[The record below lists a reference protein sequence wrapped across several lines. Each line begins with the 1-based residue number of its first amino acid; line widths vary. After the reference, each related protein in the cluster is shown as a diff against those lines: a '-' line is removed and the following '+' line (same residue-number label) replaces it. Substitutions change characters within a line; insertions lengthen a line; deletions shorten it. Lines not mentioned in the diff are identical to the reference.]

1 MQSDDDVPARARFQG
16 SFGSLTNYLG
26 QLTPQRLRKS
36 IGRNRERRSGEHVG
50 SERRRRWWESAV
62 GLPMP
67 LGFITVFPYLH
78 YRFFFPSFFSLLLFS
93 CLSSLLFSLYLHF
106 ILFSFRC
113 LISVFFFSVLSC
125 LFVFSLVLIF
135 CFPFRFF
142 FLCYRFL
149 SLLFPRPFLRLNCP
163 FF

>member
-78 YRFFFPSFFSLLLFS
+78 FRFFSLFFLPPPLFLSFFSSLFAIPSLYPLLFPVS
-93 CLSSLLFSLYLHF
+93 NFCFFFFCTFLFVCFLSRFNF
-106 ILFSFRC
+106 LFSF
-113 LISVFFFSVLSC
+113 S
-125 LFVFSLVLIF
+125 
-135 CFPFRFF
+135 
-142 FLCYRFL
+142 FLL
-149 SLLFPRPFLRLNCP
+149 SLLSFPIFTVPSPFSTS
-163 FF
+163 